1 MRVFT
6 TTVTCTAASENTA
19 GQSRCAICR
28 RAGCDQSSDGMS
40 GTPRRRSSGSWT
52 RNWPSPPTS
61 TPTPRARMGGL
72 IRGPSPSTAPIIA
85 TLRMAGA
92 SAAVKKR

>member
-1 MRVFT
+1 MFT

-28 RAGCDQSSDGMS
+28 RAGCDQSSDGIERHAQAAQL
-40 GTPRRRSSGSWT
+40 GKLDEELAEAADRARRL
-52 RNWPSPPTS
+52 
-61 TPTPRARMGGL
+61 PRARMGGL

-85 TLRMAGA
+85 TFRMAGA
-92 SAAVKKR
+92 RAAVKKR